1 MLRCRWR
8 ERRLC
13 SAGFEVIGYDIAPQ
27 PNYPYEF
34 WQGDVFD
41 MLKDRAL
48 IETVDAIHLSV
59 PCQRFTAYRRK
70 GHGVGTA
77 TPT

>member
-1 MLRCRWR
+1 V
-8 ERRLC
+8 RLLDGC
-13 SAGFEVIGYDIAPQ
+13 CGAGGASDGYAAAGFEVIGYDIAPQ

-48 IETVDAIHLSV
+48 MCRASGS
-59 PCQRFTAYRRK
+59 PRTAAR
-70 GHGVGTA
+70 GTAWATA